1 METLV
6 TIGYIALCVLFFSV
20 AIAIHEFGHFIVA
33 VLLGLKVERFS
44 IGFGPAIWKKT
55 WKGVEY
61 RFSWIPLGGYV
72 SIPDVDPEGTKKLE
86 GGSTAE
92 PRRQIA
98 PWKEVAVAF
107 AGPAMNIVLAVVL
120 AVALSMMDGASFGK
134 LKLDISEVLPDGPA
148 ARAGILAGDRIVA
161 VNGHAVETRSD
172 MQTEFILAKGRPSEV
187 VLERAATNVTV
198 TIEPVYEPPL
208 DRPLIMVA
216 LTNSD
221 DSASAMAWMPERSV
235 WGQLKW
241 DAGQMA
247 RVLKALTTPREM
259 RATGKALGGPVV
271 IAQGIYNSV
280 RHDFADGLGFLRFIN
295 VNLAVINLL
304 PIPVLDGGLILFALI
319 AIVFRRRVP
328 EKIVGALT
336 NVFMVLLLA
345 LMGFLILRDS
355 KRLWDV
361 KKYESSQ
368 AVDKVVTDEAPAAED
383 EDEHENDDESAEGR

>member
-33 VLLGLKVERFS
+33 ILLGLKVERFS

-55 WKGVEY
+55 WRGVEY
-61 RFSWIPLGGYV
+61 RVSWIPLGGYV

-86 GGSTAE
+86 GGSTAM
-92 PRRQIA
+92 PRRPIA
-98 PWKEVAVAF
+98 AWKEVAVAF
-107 AGPAMNIVLAVVL
+107 AGPAMNLVLAVVL
-120 AVALSMMDGASFGK
+120 AVILSLMDGAHFGK
-134 LKLDISEVLPDGPA
+134 LRLDIVEVLPDGPA
-148 ARAGILAGDRIVA
+148 ARAGIQVGDRIVA

-172 MQTEFILAKGRPSEV
+172 LQTELLLAKGRLSEV
-187 VLERAATNVTV
+187 ALLRGGTNVTV
-198 TIEPVYEPPL
+198 SVEPVYEPPL
-208 DRPLIMVA
+208 DRPLLLVGLA
-216 LTNSD
+216 NCGEEG
-221 DSASAMAWMPERSV
+221 SAMAWMPERSV

-241 DAGQMA
+241 DAGQMT
-247 RVLKALTTPREM
+247 RVLSALVTPKEM
-259 RATGKALGGPVV
+259 KATGKALGGPVV

-280 RHDFADGLGFLRFIN
+280 RHDFADGLGFLRFLN

-328 EKIVGALT
+328 EKVVGWLT

-355 KRLWDV
+355 KRVWDV
-361 KKYESSQ
+361 HEYNTKAEAGQEQ
-368 AVDKVVTDEAPAAED
+368 AGTNDVHEAADKIP
-383 EDEHENDDESAEGR
+383 